1 VRSEYSRLISVT
13 AERPHAT
20 AARPYRFPGFTRHKL
35 DNGMELIVA
44 PVRRLPLVSVRALVD
59 AGASVERSHVAGVAA
74 LTARALAE
82 GTSRLPGVALAE
94 SFERLGGSLSS
105 YATWDGSHISATVLR
120 ERFGPALQL
129 IAEVLREPA
138 FAGHEIE
145 RLRGERIAELL
156 ELRAEPR
163 GLADETFESFLYSSS
178 SRFSLPEVGALVTV
192 QELTRGNIVEFY
204 GVRFRPTAT
213 TLIVVGDVDA
223 EEVVREATVAFS
235 GWSGVAPAR
244 PSVESAP
251 ARTDRAVQVVSRPD
265 APQTELRVGHVG
277 VPRRHPDYF
286 PLVVTNAVFGGVFN
300 SRINLNLRERHGYT
314 YGASSAFEWRREA
327 GPFTIS
333 TAVATETTV
342 PAIREIVLELENLR
356 ENSVTTDELSLALSY
371 LEGVFPIHF
380 ETTEAIASAL
390 ASLQTFGLSDDYFDA
405 YRSRIREVSA
415 SDVERVSR
423 AHLLPALLQVVAVGD
438 PTKIEPELESLEFGP
453 AHFLDPSVTFAEK
466 P

>member
-1 VRSEYSRLISVT
+1 MRSDYLRPLWVT

-20 AARPYRFPGFTRHKL
+20 AARPYRFPSFTRHKL
-35 DNGMELIVA
+35 DSGMELIVA

-59 AGASVERSHVAGVAA
+59 AGASVERTDVAGVAE

-82 GTSRLPGVALAE
+82 GTRRLPGVALAE

-138 FAGHEIE
+138 FAGHEID

-163 GLADETFESFLYSSS
+163 GLADEAFEAFVYSSS
-178 SRFSLPEVGALVTV
+178 SRFALPEAGALITV
-192 QELTRGNIVEFY
+192 RELTRESVVEFY
-204 GVRFRPTAT
+204 GVRFRPTTT
-213 TLIVVGDVDA
+213 TLIVVGDVDV
-223 EEVVREATVAFS
+223 EDVLREATVAFS
-235 GWSGVAPAR
+235 AWNGEAPAR
-244 PSVESAP
+244 PPVEAAP
-251 ARTDRAVQVVSRPD
+251 ARTDRAIQVVSRPD
-265 APQTELRVGHVG
+265 APQTELRVGHIG
-277 VPRRHPDYF
+277 VPRHHPDFF

-314 YGASSAFEWRREA
+314 YGASSAFSWRREA

-333 TAVATETTV
+333 TAVATETTI
-342 PAIREIVLELENLR
+342 PAIREIVLELETLR
-356 ENSVTTDELSLALSY
+356 ENSVTMDELSLALSY
-371 LEGVFPIHF
+371 LEGIFPIQF

-423 AHLLPALLQVVAVGD
+423 AHLSPARLQVVAVGD
-438 PTKIEPELESLEFGP
+438 PTKIGPELESLEFGP
-453 AHFLDPSVTFAEK
+453 AHVLDPSAAFAEK

>member
-1 VRSEYSRLISVT
+1 
-13 AERPHAT
+13 
-20 AARPYRFPGFTRHKL
+20 
-35 DNGMELIVA
+35 MEA
-44 PVRRLPLVSVRALVD
+44 PDL
-59 AGASVERSHVAGVAA
+59 AGAAA

-82 GTSRLPGVALAE
+82 GTTRLPGAALAE
-94 SFERLGGSLSS
+94 AFERIGGSLST
-105 YATWDGSHISATVLR
+105 YATWDGSHISSTVLR
-120 ERFGPALQL
+120 ERFGPVLQL

-138 FAGHEIE
+138 FADHEIE

-163 GLADETFESFLYSSS
+163 GLADEAFESFIYSAS
-178 SRFSLPEVGALVTV
+178 SRFALPEGGALGTV
-192 QELTRGNIVEFY
+192 QALTRENVVEFY
-204 GVRFRPTAT
+204 DVRFRPTAT
-213 TLIVVGDVDA
+213 TLIVVGDVGV
-223 EEVVREATVAFS
+223 EEVVREAAAAFS
-235 GWSGVAPAR
+235 GWRGVAPAR
-244 PSVESAP
+244 PPVKSTP
-251 ARTDRAVQVVSRPD
+251 ARTNRAVQVVSRPD

-286 PLVVTNAVFGGVFN
+286 ALVVTNAVFGGVFN

-333 TAVATETTV
+333 TAVATETTI
-342 PAIREIVLELENLR
+342 PAIREIVLELENLI
-356 ENSVTTDELSLALSY
+356 ENSVTADELSLALSY

-415 SDVERVSR
+415 SDVERVAR
-423 AHLLPALLQVVAVGD
+423 THLWPARLQVVAVGD
-438 PTKIEPELESLEFGP
+438 PTKIVPELEALKFGP
-453 AHFLDPSVTFAEK
+453 AHVLDPSDAFAEK